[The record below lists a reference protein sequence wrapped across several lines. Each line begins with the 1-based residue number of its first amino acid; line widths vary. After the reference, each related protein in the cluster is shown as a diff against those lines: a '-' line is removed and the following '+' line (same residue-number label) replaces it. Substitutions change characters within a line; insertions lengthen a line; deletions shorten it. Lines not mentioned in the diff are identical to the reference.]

1 MTGGGIED
9 LDESVAI
16 VSGDREVA
24 VKVSV
29 FGPCRLAGPAGNEI
43 DVTNRRARALLGMLA
58 LAPGA
63 PLERDH
69 ISRLLWP
76 GRFEPQARA
85 SLRQCLLE
93 LGRILDPVRPGILE
107 SDRQRVALRAGGVQ
121 TDLSELETAL
131 MAGRID
137 RACRLLSEIGARP
150 LLDQIDLGSPFARWL
165 ADQRHH
171 IEGRLQVAVE
181 RALAELKRAGTGES
195 HAQLDAAWRACGRS
209 SVATTRGNIRIA
221 VLSFEQHVDVGRPLF
236 LAEGVADELQ
246 ARLGG
251 IDGIAV
257 IGRTSVTTI
266 AQPGMTLPDIAGGLN
281 ADYLVEGVVRVQA
294 DQVNISL
301 RLSEGRTGTEIW
313 SDRYGGTVEDILAA
327 RKTLGGQVIAGIC
340 RAMRIEARPAPA
352 RAMTP
357 SREAYALYLQGRA
370 LTLKAVGDGVI
381 AKGIELL
388 EQALGIDPDFAE
400 CWTALAEAHLY
411 LCIFTPTLDR
421 VERAVLMSNCARRAI
436 DLDPAQG
443 HARAMLALHAFINR
457 RPCEALDLA
466 FEAHRLAP
474 DNIDVAVR
482 LGSLLLY
489 IGRAREALPY
499 IEFAIER
506 DPVHGRTYVALCA
519 AHLCLGDYDKAIAA
533 GQRMEDLDIPSFWL
547 AVAQMAGGDREA
559 AFDTYYGQRVHLGT
573 TVQRPPGMPPMD
585 EAARDAYFE
594 RAARAV
600 CSGDEA
606 ARAGYCRMLDSLHGI
621 MPDPYDPSIF
631 FPAIWMGHAELVMAM
646 YEGQLTLANMFG
658 LMTLWVD
665 ADPVNRT
672 WTHPEF
678 LAFAERV
685 GLVEAWNRYGWPD
698 RLPKPEA
705 V

>member
-1 MTGGGIED
+1 M
-9 LDESVAI
+9 
-16 VSGDREVA
+16 
-24 VKVSV
+24 KVSV

-58 LAPGA
+58 LAPGE

-69 ISRLLWP
+69 ISKLLWP

-93 LGRILDPVRPGILE
+93 LGRILDPLRPGILE
-107 SDRQRVALRAGGVQ
+107 LDRHRVALGAGGVQ

-137 RACRLLSEIGARP
+137 GACRLLSEIGARP
-150 LLDQIDLGSPFARWL
+150 LLDQIDLGDPFARWL

-181 RALAELKRAGTGES
+181 RALAELKGAGTGES

-209 SVATTRGNIRIA
+209 SVPTTRGRIRIA
-221 VLSFEQHVDVGRPLF
+221 VLPFEQHDDVGRPLF

-251 IDGIAV
+251 VDGIAV

-281 ADYLVEGVVRVQA
+281 ADYLIEGVVRVHE
-294 DQVNISL
+294 DRVNISL
-301 RLSEGRTGTEIW
+301 RLNEGRTGTEIW

-327 RKTLGGQVIAGIC
+327 RQTLGGQVIAGIC
-340 RAMRIEARPAPA
+340 RAMRIEAKPAPA

-411 LCIFTPTLDR
+411 LCIFTPALDR
-421 VERAVLMSNCARRAI
+421 VERAVMMATCARRAI

-443 HARAMLALHAFINR
+443 HARAMLALLAFINR

-489 IGRAREALPY
+489 IGRAHEALPY

-533 GQRMEDLDIPSFWL
+533 GQRMEDLGIPSFWL
-547 AVAQMAGGDREA
+547 AVAQMASGDREA
-559 AFDTYYGQRVHLGT
+559 AIDTYYGQRIHLGT

-585 EAARDAYFE
+585 DAARDAYFE
-594 RAARAV
+594 MAARAV
-600 CSGDEA
+600 CSGGEA

-621 MPDPYDPSIF
+621 MADPYDPSIF

-665 ADPVNRT
+665 ADPINRT
-672 WTHPEF
+672 WTHPDF

-685 GLVEAWNRYGWPD
+685 GLVEAWDRYGWPD
-698 RLPKPEA
+698 RLPKPET